1 MVRIFFT
8 GILVVV
14 GAMRRVGKGRAY
26 ERVTDTNQCSE
37 TPGGPIDGP
46 CERGREFCGPAFGPD
61 TPRFHIMDLTCG
73 ENDPNC
79 AFFGRNTRAMRPVS
93 PHSPATR
100 PNSPAPPQSS
110 PLRPVA

>member
-79 AFFGRNTRAMRPVS
+79 AFFARNHA
-93 PHSPATR
+93 A
-100 PNSPAPPQSS
+100 NAPRKPTLSRHAPQLQSS

>member
-14 GAMRRVGKGRAY
+14 GAMRSVGAMRRVGGKGRAY

-79 AFFGRNTRAMRPVS
+79 AFFARNHARQC
-93 PHSPATR
+93 
-100 PNSPAPPQSS
+100 AP
-110 PLRPVA
+110 